1 MNTVPALRAVVTAA
15 MIAALAPSTA
25 FASTW
30 TVDDDKADCPNA
42 AVTSVQSAVNQAA
55 PWDTVV
61 ICPGLYL
68 EQSTP
73 TSGNNSP
80 SQTGSRNGL
89 TITKPLT
96 IKGAGAGK
104 VTIRPAAALA
114 PSLAGTAPYLRDG
127 GGNVVTVS
135 RQSLG
140 ASDDNE
146 NFLDLSGVTIE
157 SPDVAAEAGV
167 AFFNTS
173 GRIANSVIGTIKPTA
188 AYGYGLVMT
197 NSLQGA
203 EAGVRRQVTIEKSV
217 VTTGGVLFDDA
228 RGIDGA
234 ATSTARSGIVA
245 YGNLLGS
252 RIQGPVTYTYGQRG
266 AITGSELTGA
276 LTLTDAELGPDP
288 SNPALRAFSVA
299 GSSLVS
305 LANSGPGTA
314 LAAGNWW
321 GCATAGCATTTG
333 PVDLGIAATS
343 APAALSVPAATADA
357 APTGAIVDPFGPTV
371 VPYGETIY
379 PVVVAADDFGV
390 KSVKLTANGAP
401 VATVGHTPYEFTY
414 TPAYDQIGDIVTLA
428 ATITDSSGQT
438 SVVST
443 EIKVPAITTDTT
455 GSVSGSVPQTLS
467 LTVGPAASFAP
478 FTPGVAGLYTAGST
492 AKVLST
498 AGDAVLSVTDPSA
511 TAPGHLVNGT
521 FFLPAPLQARARNA
535 ANTGTA
541 YNNVSGSPLNLLS
554 WAAPISND
562 AITLEFQQAIAAN
575 DALRTGAYSKTLTY
589 TLSTTTP

>member
-15 MIAALAPSTA
+15 VIAALAPSTA

-42 AVTSVQSAVNQAA
+42 AFTSVQSAVNQAA

-96 IKGAGAGK
+96 IKGAGANK

-114 PSLAGTAPYLRDG
+114 PTLAGTAPYLRDG

-157 SPDVAAEAGV
+157 SPDLSAEAGV

-203 EAGVRRQVTIEKSV
+203 EAGARRQVTIEKSLV
-217 VTTGGVLFDDA
+217 TGGVLFDDA

-234 ATSTARSGIVA
+234 ATTTARSGMVA
-245 YGNLLGS
+245 YGHLLGS
-252 RIQGPVTYTYGQRG
+252 RILGPVAYTYGQRG
-266 AITGSELTGA
+266 TITGSALTGA
-276 LTLTDAELGPDP
+276 LTLTDAETGPDP
-288 SNPALRAFSVA
+288 SNPAVRAFSVA

-314 LAAGNWW
+314 LAAGNYW
-321 GCATAGCATTTG
+321 GCTTEACAATTG
-333 PVDLGIAATS
+333 PVDLGTAATS
-343 APAALSVPAATADA
+343 APAALSVPAATVDA
-357 APTGAIVDPFGPTV
+357 TPTGAIVDPFGPTV

-443 EIKVPAITTDTT
+443 EVKVPAITTNVPGT
-455 GSVSGSVPQTLS
+455 VSGSVPATLS
-467 LTVGPAASFAP
+467 LTVGPAASFGA
-478 FTPGVAGLYTAGST
+478 FTPGLAKLYTAAST
-492 AKVLST
+492 ATVIST
-498 AGDAVLSVTDPSA
+498 AGDAVLSVTDPSS

-521 FFLPAPLQARARNA
+521 FVLPSPLQARARNVT
-535 ANTGTA
+535 NTGTA
-541 YNNVSGSPLNLLS
+541 YNTVSGSPLNLLS

-562 AITLEFQQAIAAN
+562 AITLEFQQAVAAS
-575 DALRTGAYSKTLTY
+575 DALRTGTYAKRLTY
-589 TLSTTTP
+589 TLATTTP

>member
-1 MNTVPALRAVVTAA
+1 MTSSVWLPHDKGPLVHMNSVPALRAVVTAA
-15 MIAALAPSTA
+15 VIAALAPSTA

-42 AVTSVQSAVNQAA
+42 AFTSVQAAVNQAA

-61 ICPGLYL
+61 ICPGLYE

-96 IKGAGAGK
+96 IKGAGASK

-114 PSLAGTAPYLRDG
+114 PTLAGTAPYLRDG

-203 EAGVRRQVTIEKSV
+203 EAGVRRQVTIEKSL

-234 ATSTARSGIVA
+234 ATTTARSGIVA
-245 YGNLLGS
+245 YGNLVGS

-266 AITGSELTGA
+266 TITGSELTGA

-288 SNPALRAFSVA
+288 SNPAAARLLGLR
-299 GSSLVS
+299 LE
-305 LANSGPGTA
+305 PRQ
-314 LAAGNWW
+314 
-321 GCATAGCATTTG
+321 
-333 PVDLGIAATS
+333 PDQRRH
-343 APAALSVPAATADA
+343 
-357 APTGAIVDPFGPTV
+357 
-371 VPYGETIY
+371 
-379 PVVVAADDFGV
+379 
-390 KSVKLTANGAP
+390 
-401 VATVGHTPYEFTY
+401 GH
-414 TPAYDQIGDIVTLA
+414 
-428 ATITDSSGQT
+428 
-438 SVVST
+438 
-443 EIKVPAITTDTT
+443 
-455 GSVSGSVPQTLS
+455 
-467 LTVGPAASFAP
+467 
-478 FTPGVAGLYTAGST
+478 
-492 AKVLST
+492 
-498 AGDAVLSVTDPSA
+498 
-511 TAPGHLVNGT
+511 
-521 FFLPAPLQARARNA
+521 RARRRQLV
-535 ANTGTA
+535 GLRH
-541 YNNVSGSPLNLLS
+541 SGLPRHHRS
-554 WAAPISND
+554 WSIS
-562 AITLEFQQAIAAN
+562 E
-575 DALRTGAYSKTLTY
+575 RPPPSR
-589 TLSTTTP
+589 PRR